1 MLQHK
6 GLSKVQIEN
15 YHRDGYLMIEQALTP
30 EQLSSLQNIT
40 HDFIDQSRDVT
51 QNNDTF
57 DLDERHSASNP
68 RPNRIKTPHLQHPA
82 YWDIIRSENIL
93 SLLKPLLG
101 DNIRL
106 QNSKLNAKAG
116 DGGAAVQWHQD
127 WSFYPHTN
135 DDLLAIGILLSDV
148 GEEDGPLQ
156 VVPGSH
162 QGDALPHNASGVFCG
177 AVDPSIAKAELDTAV
192 TLTGKAGDMSIHHVR
207 TLHGS
212 APNLSEKPR
221 LLLLYECGA
230 ADAWPLA
237 GNLSVYTGLN
247 QAEFWEQMQA
257 NMICGEQT
265 LRPRLTDVP
274 VLMPLPPPP
283 DATSLFKV
291 QQSGGA
297 VDAFSKACKKR
308 I

>member
-1 MLQHK
+1 MT
-6 GLSKVQIEN
+6 LSNQQIEN
-15 YHRDGYLMIEQALTP
+15 YHRDGYLMIEQALTAD
-30 EQLSSLQNIT
+30 QLSTLQAIT
-40 HDFIDQSRDVT
+40 HDFIEQSREVT
-51 QNNDTF
+51 ENNNVF
-57 DLDERHSASNP
+57 DLDEHHCADQP

-82 YWDIIRSENIL
+82 YWDVIRSDNIL

-101 DNIRL
+101 ENIRL

-135 DDLLAIGILLSDV
+135 DDLLAIGIMLSDV
-148 GEEDGPLQ
+148 GVNEGPLQ

-162 QGDALPHNASGVFCG
+162 KGDALPHNASGVFCG
-177 AVDPSIAKAELDTAV
+177 AIDPSRPEAKLETAV

-212 APNLSEKPR
+212 APNHSENPR

-230 ADAWPLA
+230 ADAWPIA

-247 QAEFWEQMQA
+247 QAEFWQQMQA
-257 NMICGEQT
+257 NMICGDQT
-265 LRPRLTDVP
+265 LRPRLSEVP

-297 VDAFSKACKKR
+297 CDAFSQEAAAK
-308 I
+308 

>member
-1 MLQHK
+1 M
-6 GLSKVQIEN
+6 GLSNKQVKD
-15 YHRDGYLMIEQALTP
+15 YHRDGYLMIEQALTSA
-30 EQLSSLQNIT
+30 QLSSLQTIT
-40 HDFIDQSRDVT
+40 HDFIEQSREVT
-51 QNNDTF
+51 DNNEVF
-57 DLDERHSASNP
+57 DLDERHCATQP

-82 YWDIIRSENIL
+82 YWDLIRSDNIL

-135 DDLLAIGILLSDV
+135 DDLLAIGVLLSDV
-148 GEEDGPLQ
+148 GENDGPLQ

-162 QGDALPHNASGVFCG
+162 KGDALPHNDSGVFCG
-177 AVDPSIAKAELDTAV
+177 AVDPSHPDANLDSAV
-192 TLTGKAGDMSIHHVR
+192 TLTGRAGDMSIHHVR

-212 APNLSEKPR
+212 APNRSENPR

-230 ADAWPLA
+230 ADAWPIA

-247 QAEFWEQMQA
+247 QAEFWAQMQA

-265 LRPRLTDVP
+265 LRPRLANVP

-283 DATSLFKV
+283 DDTSLFKV

-297 VDAFSKACKKR
+297 VDAFAHTTNCPSKANP
-308 I
+308 